1 MEHVITAGQHRH
13 VMVNIPILIVHRPGN
28 RVQDARHGV
37 RVGVVL
43 VISRVQRE
51 RIGMVHP
58 VHHVV
63 PDIIVQGSA
72 MLQRHRLAMVMDL
85 IHAAINHQTVCIQ
98 VLQHQIHV
106 HGHVVVD
113 IIWKMERVYQTPK
126 LVQVIC
132 LALNMET

>member
-1 MEHVITAGQHRH
+1 MERVITAGQHRH

-28 RVQDARHGV
+28 RVQDVHHGV

-63 PDIIVQGSA
+63 PSIIVQGSA
-72 MLQRHRLAMVMDL
+72 MLQRHHLAMVMDV
-85 IHAAINHQTVCIQ
+85 IHAPTIIQTV
-98 VLQHQIHV
+98 L
-106 HGHVVVD
+106 
-113 IIWKMERVYQTPK
+113 RVPP
-126 LVQVIC
+126 
-132 LALNMET
+132 ALIRAIRP